1 MRITIV
7 IPGMTSAV
15 RRVMRAGQRG
25 PARRDRPRGE
35 SQMRFYRIS
44 FLIGLATGYV
54 LGAQAGRERYEQLKQ
69 LARKAAESPAM
80 QQTAGALQAQATAT
94 AKSAKEKATTSVR
107 KSASKVTS
115 RNSAS
120 GRDSGTGRT
129 TSSRRKSGASAS
141 KVSGNGAMP
150 RSGSDDSRPFL
161 RADG

>member
-107 KSASKVTS
+107 KSASKVTN
-115 RNSAS
+115 RTPAS
-120 GRDSGTGRT
+120 GR
-129 TSSRRKSGASAS
+129 TSAGKRKSGTSATT
-141 KVSGNGAMP
+141 VSGN
-150 RSGSDDSRPFL
+150 
-161 RADG
+161 